1 MNKKTNTKKLVST
14 AMFAALAFAAAFACS
29 YIPKVAGF
37 LSFDVKDSV
46 IVLCALIFGPVWGAA
61 IAIIVPL
68 LEFITY
74 STTGWYGLI
83 MNVLS
88 SMTFC
93 LVAGFIYKYKRSFYG
108 AIIALLAGVF
118 SVTAIML
125 LANILITPLYLTHV
139 VHVPTTMGD
148 IVRDYIPTI
157 LLPFNFTKA
166 TANAAIILLL
176 YKPLSNVLK
185 KTKMIEYGLSDKN
198 ENKGFNVRSLVVT
211 LIAIAVIA
219 ISLSVMFFVIK

>member
-1 MNKKTNTKKLVST
+1 MKDNKTKKLVST
-14 AMFAALAFAAAFACS
+14 AMFAAVAFAAAYACS
-29 YIPKVAGF
+29 FIPKVAGF
-37 LSFDVKDSV
+37 LSFDVKDAV
-46 IVLCALIFGPVWGAA
+46 IVLCALIFGPIWGAA
-61 IAIIVPL
+61 VAIIVPL

-74 STTGWYGLI
+74 STTGWYGLV

-93 LVAGFIYKYKRSFYG
+93 LVTGLIYKYKRSFYG
-108 AIIALLAGVF
+108 AIIALVAGVF

-139 VHVPTTMGD
+139 VHLPTTMGD
-148 IVRDYIPTI
+148 IVKNYIPTT

-176 YKPLSNVLK
+176 YKPLSSVLK
-185 KTKMIEYGLSDKN
+185 KTKMIEYNLGEKA
-198 ENKGFNVRSLVVT
+198 EAKGFNVRSLVVT
-211 LIAIAVIA
+211 LVSVMIVIA
-219 ISLSVMFFVIK
+219 SICVMFFVIN